1 MIWTQGV
8 FLFLILTS
16 PDHTGAYKMAEYTD
30 MAVCTKVAHQLAKDY
45 RKGSPLLE
53 GYAVDFMCS
62 QGLLP

>member
-1 MIWTQGV
+1 MIWTQGI

-16 PDHTGAYKMAEYTD
+16 PDHTGTYKMAEYTD

-45 RKGSPLLE
+45 RKDSALPK
-53 GYAVDFMCS
+53 GYSGDFMCG